1 MMMPKQMLDQCAEIM
16 IQRGEEY
23 GHLEENFDRISTIAS
38 VMLGKHVSNYEV
50 AMMLLAVKLGRM
62 QESKHHLDNYMDG
75 INYMAIAAHFL
86 KDEPPKDE

>member
-1 MMMPKQMLDQCAEIM
+1 M
-16 IQRGEEY
+16 IQRGGEY

-38 VMLGKHVSNYEV
+38 VMLGKHVSNYEI

-75 INYMAIAAHFL
+75 INYMAFAAYFL
-86 KDEPPKDE
+86 KDEPPPNE

>member
-1 MMMPKQMLDQCAEIM
+1 M

-38 VMLGKHVSNYEV
+38 VMLGKHVSNYEI

-62 QESKHHLDNYMDG
+62 QESKYHLDNYMDG
-75 INYMAIAAHFL
+75 INYMAIAAYFL
-86 KDEPPKDE
+86 KGELPKNEQETKWEPQ